1 MRYEAGRV
9 GRVLRA
15 LGSNVRWGPPRQQSG
30 SRLKL
35 KLLYIFNGSASC
47 KLLIF
52 IPYRIKAAPGVTI
65 SLANA
70 VGTLEAL
77 SYG

>member
-1 MRYEAGRV
+1 MGA
-9 GRVLRA
+9 A
-15 LGSNVRWGPPRQQSG
+15 AAAVRF
-30 SRLKL
+30 KA
-35 KLLYIFNGSASC
+35 KFEITIYIGSASC

-52 IPYRIKAAPGVTI
+52 IAYRIKAAPGVTI
-65 SLANA
+65 SLANV